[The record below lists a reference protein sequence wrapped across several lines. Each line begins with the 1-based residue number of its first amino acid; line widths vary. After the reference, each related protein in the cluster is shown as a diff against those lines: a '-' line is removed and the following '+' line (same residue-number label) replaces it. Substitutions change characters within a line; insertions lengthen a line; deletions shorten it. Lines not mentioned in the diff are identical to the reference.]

1 MTGPSD
7 MDGEQDDFGAEDGTD
22 AFLKN
27 FLPNDADAAKPSG
40 KGKDEDD
47 SKQSPDTDDEV
58 EAAAKPAEDDDEG
71 EEETPQRKY
80 AEDDDATYVKVK
92 VGDDEH
98 EVSVKDLKRLWGQES
113 ALTQKSQQVADA
125 RKAVETEQQRY
136 ITGTAAMLDR
146 AKARYEPYS
155 KIDFLLASKELS
167 AEEYTSLRTEAQA
180 AYDDVVFLH
189 GEVDGLVK
197 QISEKSQ
204 TALVEQAKATIKTL
218 SGDPKDGG
226 IEGWSE
232 KLYDDIRAYGVAQGI
247 EQQAMNRLVDASA
260 LRLIHK
266 AMLYDRGA
274 SKVVTTKVNKTPKKV
289 VKSSTTP
296 DEAKASKGGALSK
309 ANERLRREGTVD
321 AAEEAFLAAWAN

>member
-1 MTGPSD
+1 MTRPSD

-27 FLPNDADAAKPSG
+27 FLPNDADAEKKPSE
-40 KGKDEDD
+40 KGKDDD
-47 SKQSPDTDDEV
+47 SKPTPEADDED
-58 EAAAKPAEDDDEG
+58 EAAEKPAESDDEG

-92 VGDDEH
+92 VGEEEH

-113 ALTQKSQQVADA
+113 ALTQKSQQVAEA

-155 KIDFLLASKELS
+155 KIDFLLAAKELS
-167 AEEYTSLRTEAQA
+167 AEEYTSLRNEAQA
-180 AYDDVVFLH
+180 AYDDVTFLH
-189 GEVDGLVK
+189 AEVDGLVK
-197 QISEKSQ
+197 QISAKAQ
-204 TALVEQAKATIKTL
+204 TDLVEQAKATIKTL

-247 EQQAMNRLVDASA
+247 EQTAMNRLVDASA

-266 AMLYDRGA
+266 AMLYDRGS

-289 VKSSTTP
+289 VKSSSSPTET
-296 DEAKASKGGALSK
+296 KASKGGALSK
-309 ANERLRREGTVD
+309 ANERLRREGTID
-321 AAEEAFLAAWAN
+321 AAEDAFLAAWAD